1 MSESWKEDK
10 FVKNWFELL
19 GNKRTIENYSGEFP
33 KFLKYIQAQTP
44 YKTPSQIIQSRLEHL
59 TTQDLLKRR
68 YWENQTVK
76 YKNYLESKNLRM
88 ATVKSHIRTVMSF
101 FSKTGVKLSFSRG
114 ELKVNPS
121 EKDKVIREWI
131 PSNEEIRLLYRM
143 AKDSRD
149 RAILLVLYQS
159 GFSEVDV
166 AAMKIEDFEFINEK
180 GEWAIGATE
189 DVYHARLREK
199 TNILQQSCISR
210 EALEEIRI
218 MLQSRGFPQKGTLFV
233 SFRSQ
238 PLGVRGINDAVKE
251 VVARAFSAKAKAW
264 QTKHLRDAFMNGLL
278 QARLPQEL
286 KDVMVGHKRQGA
298 RDSYAITELTIKTAY
313 QESFK
318 FLTINGYGS
327 ANRKLEELSQKTD
340 SLASVIA
347 QQQQKINEREEKFE
361 KLDKQFAETQLSL
374 SLIQKVLTP
383 ELLTRLQLNQLHKE
397 YEEEQKQKP
406 SE

>member
-1 MSESWKEDK
+1 
-10 FVKNWFELL
+10 
-19 GNKRTIENYSGEFP
+19 
-33 KFLKYIQAQTP
+33 
-44 YKTPSQIIQSRLEHL
+44 
-59 TTQDLLKRR
+59 
-68 YWENQTVK
+68 
-76 YKNYLESKNLRM
+76 M

-121 EKDKVIREWI
+121 EKDKVLREWI

-143 AKDSRD
+143 AKDARD

-166 AAMKIEDFEFINEK
+166 AAMKIEDFGFYNEK
-180 GEWAIGATE
+180 GDWAIGVNE

-199 TNILQQSCISR
+199 TN
-210 EALEEIRI
+210 IRI

-238 PLGVRGINDAVKE
+238 PLGVRGINDAIKE
-251 VVARAFSAKAKAW
+251 VVARAFSGKAKAW

-313 QESFK
+313 LESFK

-347 QQQQKINEREEKFE
+347 QQQQKIGEREEKFE
-361 KLDKQFAETQLSL
+361 KLEKQFAETQLSL

-383 ELLTRLQLNQLHKE
+383 ELLTKLQLNQLHKE